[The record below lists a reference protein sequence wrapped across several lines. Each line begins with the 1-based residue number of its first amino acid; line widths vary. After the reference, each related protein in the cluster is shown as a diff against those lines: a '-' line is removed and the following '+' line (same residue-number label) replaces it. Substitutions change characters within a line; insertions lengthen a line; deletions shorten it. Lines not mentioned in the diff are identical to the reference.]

1 MRYTGVVFLLLC
13 LLVSCTGRKGV
24 SDVEPA
30 HVVPLYDMFAD
41 GLVNYSLADSDSV
54 VLAAFMRTV
63 SEQELSP
70 ELIETWESSQPVAV
84 FTPDVDSVF
93 ADSMFVPDVL
103 GYILDRAEAGGL
115 ALPKRRYATVVYGRP
130 ESVLFVDSVMLIALN
145 HYLGSDYAGYSHWPE
160 YMVKNKTPQA
170 LPYDIAEAL
179 VATSYPYALDGENA
193 TLLSKMVYEGVI
205 AHAKL
210 LLVPEATAAGALG
223 YTNDEM
229 KWLADNERNIWQ
241 SLVKWQ
247 LLYDTSE
254 NISDRLIAPS
264 PEVTLTVPSAPGR
277 VGRYIGYRIVE
288 DYLAD
293 KPQMK
298 LNDML
303 LPEFYKGNAVL
314 VSSNFGNN

>member
-115 ALPKRRYATVVYGRP
+115 ALPKRRYATVVYCGTETVR
-130 ESVLFVDSVMLIALN
+130 FVYILIIFWFK
-145 HYLGSDYAGYSHWPE
+145 HYHCSHKSGY
-160 YMVKNKTPQA
+160 
-170 LPYDIAEAL
+170 
-179 VATSYPYALDGENA
+179 
-193 TLLSKMVYEGVI
+193 
-205 AHAKL
+205 
-210 LLVPEATAAGALG
+210 
-223 YTNDEM
+223 
-229 KWLADNERNIWQ
+229 
-241 SLVKWQ
+241 
-247 LLYDTSE
+247 
-254 NISDRLIAPS
+254 
-264 PEVTLTVPSAPGR
+264 
-277 VGRYIGYRIVE
+277 
-288 DYLAD
+288 
-293 KPQMK
+293 
-298 LNDML
+298 
-303 LPEFYKGNAVL
+303 
-314 VSSNFGNN
+314 